1 MTYLL
6 KVINCFVTKT
16 TSMSVLILEQNPCHN
31 VCCPLVSYDL
41 SMRCALHVFSEGELT
56 FVTAYST
63 RCRSNGT

>member
-1 MTYLL
+1 
-6 KVINCFVTKT
+6 
-16 TSMSVLILEQNPCHN
+16 MSVLILEQNPCHN